1 MFACIKY
8 RNLREHDEVKKKSKR
23 NNNNKPAKYTQY
35 NKNNNN
41 GVYNMKLLP
50 LSLIKVMCARSSTQ
64 TSTSSCMMH
73 ASAWQRHHQR
83 HAQNFCI
90 QLKRGAGSN
99 FFCCCG
105 VCMVDFALALA
116 SFRCCWWFWLHT
128 YIKVYGEYL
137 ITN

>member
-23 NNNNKPAKYTQY
+23 NNNNNKPAKYTQY
-35 NKNNNN
+35 NKNNNNNN

-90 QLKRGAGSN
+90 QLKRGAGSI
-99 FFCCCG
+99 FLLLWAMHGWFCSSS
-105 VCMVDFALALA
+105 
-116 SFRCCWWFWLHT
+116 SFIQMLLM
-128 YIKVYGEYL
+128 IL
-137 ITN
+137 ITYLY